1 MLHYGKGPEWGG
13 CVRHALLVQGGWEGH
28 QPLAVAELLAS
39 LLREEGVA
47 THISDTLDS
56 FCDESLM
63 AKVDLIVPVWTMGTI
78 TSEQLQPLL
87 AAVHRGVG
95 LAGCHGGLGDAFRG
109 EPEFQYMVGGQWVA
123 HPGNDG
129 VTYDV
134 DIVNPAHPLTDGM
147 EGFSVC
153 SEQYYM
159 HVDPDIEVLATTT
172 FFNRVRM
179 PVAWTKT
186 YGSGRVF
193 YCSLGHQAHIVAMPP
208 VSLMMRRGM
217 VWATK

>member
-1 MLHYGKGPEWGG
+1 M
-13 CVRHALLVQGGWEGH
+13 RHALLVQGGWEGH
-28 QPLAVAELLAS
+28 EPLAVADLLSS
-39 LLREEGVA
+39 LLREEGFT
-47 THISDTLDS
+47 THMSDTLDS

-63 AKVDLIVPVWTMGTI
+63 ARLDLIVPVWTMGTI

-87 AAVHRGVG
+87 AAVQRGVG

-129 VTYDV
+129 VTYEV
-134 DIVNPAHPLTDGM
+134 DIVNSAHPLTHGM
-147 EGFSVC
+147 DSFTVC

-159 HVDPDIEVLATTT
+159 HVDPGIEVLATTT
-172 FFNRVRM
+172 FFGRVRM

-193 YCSLGHQAHIVAMPP
+193 YCSLGHQANIVAMPP

-217 VWATK
+217 VWAAK

>member
-1 MLHYGKGPEWGG
+1 
-13 CVRHALLVQGGWEGH
+13 VRHALLVQGGWEGH